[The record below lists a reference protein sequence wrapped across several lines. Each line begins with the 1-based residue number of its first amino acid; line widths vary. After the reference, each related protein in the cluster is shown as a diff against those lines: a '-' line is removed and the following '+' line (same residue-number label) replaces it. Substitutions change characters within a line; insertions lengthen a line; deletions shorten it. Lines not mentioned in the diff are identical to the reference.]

1 MKREQKSIDLKAHKM
16 MKGRMEQPTMPI
28 MVKVVPI
35 MVYAIKQIATIP

>member
-1 MKREQKSIDLKAHKM
+1 M

-28 MVKVVPI
+28 VVKVVPI